1 MSGIAGIVSSN
12 ASGTVDPDLASWLA
26 SAAGSTA
33 GAHVLTW
40 EHGGFAVHAA
50 PGCRATLTS
59 REVGG
64 AVVRLAFHGIT
75 FEPEGTDP
83 ARAPERLLD
92 AYLERGLS
100 FLTGLRG
107 DFSLA
112 IWDGRDRSTHLAV
125 DCFRVQTIYH
135 HADSRGLVFGTR
147 LAALESCPR
156 FSDRA
161 LDPRAVLD
169 LVEISRIQTPHT
181 IYRSVQ
187 KLPEGTSLSYRDGH
201 VRLDRYWRPD
211 YRREDGRPL
220 AELERDVRERFQ
232 DAVRARLVQ
241 DGAGKVGAYLSGGV
255 DSTAVLGTLTKL
267 TGSRVP
273 AFSIAFDEPGFN
285 ELGFAETAA
294 RSFHADH
301 HVHFVTPRETIDL
314 IPALV
319 AMFDEPF
326 ANASAVPAYYCAR
339 LAHGTGVQ
347 VLYAGDGGDEIF
359 AGNDAYAMRRVFEY
373 YDRIPPP
380 LRSLVVGPAAT
391 LAGSVLPWGPFRKAR
406 AYVRRASVTYPER
419 LGAYDLYRAF
429 SKERLFQREFLD
441 LAGNGYVPFRAQAA
455 RYREALATAEL
466 DRQLYLDLRLL
477 IADSDLI
484 KVTRT
489 AERAGI
495 GVRFPFL
502 DRPLADFAAAVPAS
516 IKMRGRRLRSFFK
529 DAFADLLPE
538 ETRAKKKH
546 GFGLPIAVW
555 MRKHA
560 ELRDLVRELV
570 LGERTMARG
579 VFLRA
584 GVEELFRL
592 HEAEEGT
599 SYYGPAVWNVVMLE
613 CWLRAREDV
622 TRASLSFGRARAD
635 TVTA

>member
-1 MSGIAGIVSSN
+1 MSGIAGIVFTESHG
-12 ASGTVDPDLASWLA
+12 ALGGDLAAWLA
-26 SAAGSTA
+26 SSAGPAAGA
-33 GAHVLTW
+33 QVLTW

-50 PGCRATLTS
+50 PGSRATLAS

-64 AVVRLAFHGIT
+64 AVVRLAFHGVA

-92 AYLERGLS
+92 AYLKHGPS
-100 FLTGLRG
+100 FVAGVRG

-112 IWDGRDRSTHLAV
+112 VWDGRDRSAHVAV

-135 HADSRGLVFGTR
+135 DANGERLLFGTH
-147 LAALESCPR
+147 LGALESCPR
-156 FSDRA
+156 FMDRA
-161 LDPRAVLD
+161 LNPRAVLD
-169 LVEISRIQTPHT
+169 LVELSRIQTPHT
-181 IYRSVQ
+181 IYHAVG
-187 KLPEGTSLSYRDGH
+187 KLPEGTSLSYRGG
-201 VRLDRYWRPD
+201 RAALERYWRPD
-211 YRREDGRPL
+211 YRRADDRPL
-220 AELERDVRERFQ
+220 AALEHDVRDRFQ
-232 DAVRARLVQ
+232 DAVRARLAQ

-267 TGSRVP
+267 TGSRVSC
-273 AFSIAFDEPGFN
+273 FSIGFDEPGFN
-285 ELGFAETAA
+285 EMGFAQTAA
-294 RSFHADH
+294 RAFHADH

-314 IPALV
+314 IPALTG
-319 AMFDEPF
+319 MFDEPF

-339 LAHGTGVQ
+339 LAHGAGVS

-373 YDRIPPP
+373 YDRIPEP
-380 LRSLVVGPAAT
+380 LRSLFVRPAAT

-406 AYVRRASVTYPER
+406 AYVRRASITYPER

-429 SKERLFQREFLD
+429 PKEGLFETEFLG
-441 LAGNGYVPFRAQAA
+441 LAGEYLPFHAQAA
-455 RYREALATAEL
+455 RYRDALAETEL
-466 DRQLYLDLRLL
+466 DRQLYVDLRLL

-489 AERAGI
+489 AEHAGI

-529 DAFADLLPE
+529 DAFTDLLPE
-538 ETRAKKKH
+538 ETRTKKKH

-555 MRKHA
+555 MRKHP
-560 ELRDLVRELV
+560 ELRGLVREMA
-570 LGERTMARG
+570 LGERAVARG
-579 VFLRA
+579 IFRRA

-599 SYYGPAVWNVVMLE
+599 SYYGPAIWNVVMLE
-613 CWLRAREDV
+613 CWLRAREDAS
-622 TRASLSFGRARAD
+622 RASLSFGPSRAA
-635 TVTA
+635 TITA